1 MRLYQ
6 ISELNNESIIVKDF
20 EVDVP
25 TSQGDNRTLVL
36 FQSETLGDGKFFT
49 SSKELRAALEFAA
62 SENEIPFRAT
72 IKKKEI
78 GKNKFKFIF
87 V

>member
-1 MRLYQ
+1 
-6 ISELNNESIIVKDF
+6 
-20 EVDVP
+20 
-25 TSQGDNRTLVL
+25 
-36 FQSETLGDGKFFT
+36 
-49 SSKELRAALEFAA
+49 LEFAA
-62 SENEIPFRAT
+62 AENEIPFRAT